1 MNSKTTGE
9 MYDEIVLKG
18 TGQYMGSLRNPVS
31 KLRSGPQGR
40 RYNAIYVVNPI
51 EGGEI
56 SRVLISHEDLPQV
69 LKLRSIF
76 IQNNGEVMGKYE
88 NRNVSSLKY
97 IIYSTWQNQLEHING
112 NVLDFRRE
120 NIRRIERT
128 HDGKYVA
135 REKQGTVG
143 CWDMCFDGSTRALV
157 SLMIRDNPKQDFDTL
172 VSAVADIKNVPER
185 EARANLEIF
194 REKGMLGYHE
204 GPDWKEWN
212 GR

>member
-1 MNSKTTGE
+1 MNQVTNAKR
-9 MYDEIVLKG
+9 IVCKVG
-18 TGQYMGSLRNPVS
+18 TSTLT
-31 KLRSGPQGR
+31 
-40 RYNAIYVVNPI
+40 
-51 EGGEI
+51 
-56 SRVLISHEDLPQV
+56 
-69 LKLRSIF
+69 
-76 IQNNGEVMGKYE
+76 YE
-88 NRNVSSLKY
+88 NGKL
-97 IIYSTWQNQLEHING
+97 
-112 NVLDFRRE
+112 

-143 CWDMCFDGSTRALV
+143 YWDMRFDGSTRALV

-172 VSAVADIKNVPER
+172 VSAVADIKHVPER